1 MDHAGWLLRT
11 TDKSIGE
18 ICSIVGYNS
27 ETTFF
32 KNFRNHYDMTPLQ
45 YRKQH
50 QSTDI

>member
-11 TDKSIGE
+11 TNKSIGE